1 MIEDGELTSEKSTQ
15 PIDAAKDTINSEIH
29 LSESLRESMRNN
41 MTHLPTQEEQGK
53 SGVGRRNE
61 FFRIFLM
68 LVLLGVVVWWLYY
81 GGFSSLTNGTSS
93 ILNDLMRK

>member
-1 MIEDGELTSEKSTQ
+1 MIEDEELTSEKSV
-15 PIDAAKDTINSEIH
+15 PPVDAAKDKINSEIH

-41 MTHLPTQEEQGK
+41 MTHLPMQEEQGK

-81 GGFSSLTNGTSS
+81 GGFSLLTNGTSS